1 MKIIDKN
8 NQNITASSENLEESM
23 SLSEEE
29 EKTNRKIDVSDI
41 KKNLMSSQIL
51 ASPLK
56 RNNSFIKNGVS
67 VDLRKQSE
75 SRGRNSK

>member
-67 VDLRKQSE
+67 VDLRK
-75 SRGRNSK
+75 